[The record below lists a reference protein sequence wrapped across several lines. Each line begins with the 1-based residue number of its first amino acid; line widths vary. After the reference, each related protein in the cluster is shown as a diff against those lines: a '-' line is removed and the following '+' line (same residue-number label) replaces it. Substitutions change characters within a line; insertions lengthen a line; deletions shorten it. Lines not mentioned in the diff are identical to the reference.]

1 MLRMFFKFIRVRPRK
16 TILTAFLFSGVIF
29 FTFLL
34 FISAQEQ
41 SPTKRNLSG
50 RVDYQGPVKGK
61 IIVRLYKLNLNP
73 QGKPRLLT
81 KGEIYG
87 EQAPLQSLVL
97 PQPGGYSFSQLKPG
111 YYSVIAFLDE
121 DKNREIGFNPSEPL
135 GWYAAEA
142 AGRWAAIDLRKAD
155 FNQADLVLRQPVPFP
170 RPEKKIAHGTLR
182 WLKGLP
188 VLHLWGTAEERGF
201 AHGYLIGPQI
211 IDFFEYYVLED
222 SWRSARRYEEIFVP
236 FLKKNFNYPAEY
248 LRECQ
253 AVIKGMRA
261 AGTDMRVK
269 SLGREFGLSELLA
282 INAYIERRAAFP
294 VKEPAGCTQFAFWG
308 PLTQRS
314 ELRGGLLAA
323 RNMDGECD
331 LRKVTVSHFL
341 LQAVE
346 PSEPGCRRWVSA
358 MWPGFVGTISGVN
371 EAGLYSM
378 ENAGGTGPGPVV
390 KGIVPCSWIQR
401 YLLETQGQ
409 EATPESVLAAMEQ
422 FKNESGGITAPG
434 SIILW
439 AVPYRGQ
446 PAPAFVWE
454 GDRFGGVMRRP
465 TEVRPK
471 SEFNIMAANHHLI
484 YGYNPAQPGF
494 SFGRPVY
501 FSSRWRYEVGC
512 NILEAWSRTGQSL
525 GVAEAIRL
533 LQSVA
538 HGTTEYAVIFLANE
552 GRLLVAVDDL
562 KPDLWDAPYLKW
574 VEFKF
579 DELFFSHHE

>member
-1 MLRMFFKFIRVRPRK
+1 MRRMFFKFIRVRPRK

-121 DKNREIGFNPSEPL
+121 DKNREIGFNPPEPL

-170 RPEKKIAHGTLR
+170 RPEKKIAHGALR

-236 FLKKNFNYPAEY
+236 QK
-248 LRECQ
+248 
-253 AVIKGMRA
+253 
-261 AGTDMRVK
+261 
-269 SLGREFGLSELLA
+269 EF
-282 INAYIERRAAFP
+282 
-294 VKEPAGCTQFAFWG
+294 
-308 PLTQRS
+308 
-314 ELRGGLLAA
+314 
-323 RNMDGECD
+323 
-331 LRKVTVSHFL
+331 
-341 LQAVE
+341 
-346 PSEPGCRRWVSA
+346 
-358 MWPGFVGTISGVN
+358 
-371 EAGLYSM
+371 
-378 ENAGGTGPGPVV
+378 
-390 KGIVPCSWIQR
+390 
-401 YLLETQGQ
+401 
-409 EATPESVLAAMEQ
+409 
-422 FKNESGGITAPG
+422 
-434 SIILW
+434 
-439 AVPYRGQ
+439 
-446 PAPAFVWE
+446 
-454 GDRFGGVMRRP
+454 
-465 TEVRPK
+465 
-471 SEFNIMAANHHLI
+471 
-484 YGYNPAQPGF
+484 
-494 SFGRPVY
+494 
-501 FSSRWRYEVGC
+501 
-512 NILEAWSRTGQSL
+512 
-525 GVAEAIRL
+525 
-533 LQSVA
+533 
-538 HGTTEYAVIFLANE
+538 
-552 GRLLVAVDDL
+552 
-562 KPDLWDAPYLKW
+562 
-574 VEFKF
+574 
-579 DELFFSHHE
+579 